1 MWECLYCDFTSLAKL
16 LHKRHLKYINDT
28 MSLLRAGLAVHLR
41 AQAASE
47 MHLIKM
53 FVWVDLDGS
62 DHYN

>member
-1 MWECLYCDFTSLAKL
+1 MRL
-16 LHKRHLKYINDT
+16 LG
-28 MSLLRAGLAVHLR
+28 AGLAVHLK
-41 AQAASE
+41 AQVVSE

>member
-1 MWECLYCDFTSLAKL
+1 
-16 LHKRHLKYINDT
+16 
-28 MSLLRAGLAVHLR
+28 MSLVRAGRAVHLK
-41 AQAASE
+41 AQAVSE